1 VVYFLEHEDLQ
12 LIARRLGPQAR
23 SQPVAEDLRGW
34 RWYRPPLSPVFDA
47 PLDVDEVAG
56 MTCATGRDVYL
67 THVLD
72 VRRRP
77 SPDAVAAEALRA
89 AVGRAV
95 LAAKRALYLHGPAA
109 AGVVAGLEP
118 PALGELLVEESP
130 APAGLAEQ
138 VAALWAWECGRL
150 AARIGE
156 AAAAQ
161 PGATADSLVALAAPV
176 TVGRRVDGRFLG
188 LVGRLEADGVL
199 GPALIVTVLRFG
211 PARPADRLVTASGSC
226 GWPRLPQFGPA
237 RPADRLVTTG
247 LALALEA
254 AHDVPVE
261 LGCVTYGGFVDGHLC
276 VERDL
281 HVIDDELRQQF
292 IEARDEKA
300 RLVQEEIDP
309 GLPGACP
316 ADCPYGTVCH
326 EGVR

>member
-1 VVYFLEHEDLQ
+1 MYFLEHDDLR

-47 PLDVDEVAG
+47 PLGVDEVAG
-56 MTCATGRDVYL
+56 TTCPTGRDVYL
-67 THVLD
+67 AHVLD

-77 SPDAVAAEALRA
+77 SPDDLEEGALRA

-95 LAAKRALYLHGPAA
+95 IAAKRAIYLHGPAA
-109 AGVVAGLEP
+109 AGVVAGLES
-118 PALGELLVEESP
+118 PALGHLLVEETP
-130 APAGLAEQ
+130 APIGLAER
-138 VAALWAWECGRL
+138 VTALWAWECGRL

-161 PGATADSLVALAAPV
+161 PGATADTLAALAAPV

-188 LVGRLEADGVL
+188 LAGRLEADGVL
-199 GPALIVTVLRFG
+199 GPALIVTALRFG
-211 PARPADRLVTASGSC
+211 PARPADRL
-226 GWPRLPQFGPA
+226 L
-237 RPADRLVTTG
+237 TTG
-247 LALALEA
+247 LALALEV
-254 AHDVPVE
+254 AHDVPVD
-261 LGCVTYGGFVDGHLC
+261 LGCVTYGGFVDGHLS
-276 VERDL
+276 VVRDL

-309 GLPGACP
+309 GRPGACP
-316 ADCPYGTVCH
+316 DACPYRTMCH